1 MQATRLAALLI
12 CAPLLVTQLS
22 GCAVAVVGATIGG
35 TAVALDSRDVGTQI
49 DDSTLRVRLV
59 SAFNDAEIM
68 RNQRVK
74 YLPYNGDVLLY
85 GQVDTQG
92 RADEAE
98 RIARNVDGVN
108 RVFNQIRITDVANFR
123 TRADDT
129 WITARVKT
137 LLLRDQDYDAS
148 GIKVVTEDGEVFL
161 FGVVDKDT
169 AERAID
175 VARNV
180 RGVRKVIDVLTIRE
194 A

>member
-1 MQATRLAALLI
+1 MPASRIAVLLL

-35 TAVALDSRDVGTQI
+35 TAVALDSRDMSTQI

-59 SAFNDAEIM
+59 SAFTESEAM

-74 YLPYNGDVLLY
+74 YLPYSGDVLLY

-98 RIARNVDGVN
+98 RLARNVDGVN

-129 WITARVKT
+129 WITTRVKT

-161 FGVVDKDT
+161 FGIVDKDT
-169 AERAID
+169 ADRAID
-175 VARNV
+175 IARNV
-180 RGVRKVIDVLTIRE
+180 RGVRKVVDVLTIRE
-194 A
+194 S